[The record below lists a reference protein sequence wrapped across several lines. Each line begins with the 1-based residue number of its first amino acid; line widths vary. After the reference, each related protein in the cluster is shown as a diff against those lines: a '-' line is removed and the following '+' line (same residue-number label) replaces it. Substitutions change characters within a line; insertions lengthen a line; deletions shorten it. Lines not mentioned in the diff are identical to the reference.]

1 MQQVTGGEGATYPFW
16 SPDSHSIGFF
26 GGAKL
31 KTVDIVGGAVR
42 ILGDAPA
49 GLGGAWASD
58 GTVIFA
64 PAPGGPLLRINAA
77 GGVPT
82 PATTILHA
90 ASGQHHSYPAL
101 LPDGRHF
108 LYLVDWSSPGEN
120 PGDGIYLGSLDSER
134 PRRVFEMKGN
144 VFFASGHLLYVRDR
158 SLVAQPF
165 HPGRFEFTGP
175 AVPLAEQE
183 LDKDPGFLQSGFT
196 ASQNGVL
203 VFQSATDSSSRLVW
217 SESSGKVSGQITEGS
232 FKDPHLSPDGRFLAV
247 ASDDDHNG
255 KRFIRVLDLERGVS
269 MRLTDDGNDEFPTW
283 SRDGK
288 RITYLTGA
296 ARGNSISVNEVSAD
310 GSAPPRVLL
319 KGGMMIPN
327 DWSPDGHLA
336 LMNLGNGPVNLA
348 VYSAADQKLSVFSP
362 TGAEA
367 QFSPDGKWLA
377 FQALGSRNGGEI
389 TVQAFPGPGARIQIS
404 NAGGAQVRWSR
415 DGKRI
420 YYIQPDKKLMEVNF
434 DSARGTAGTPRTL
447 FQTRIVAA
455 NLVLFQ
461 YDVAPDGR
469 FLVNSFLAS
478 NSSPLTLLT
487 GWTALLRGR
496 SQ

>member
-1 MQQVTGGEGATYPFW
+1 
-16 SPDSHSIGFF
+16 
-26 GGAKL
+26 
-31 KTVDIVGGAVR
+31 
-42 ILGDAPA
+42 
-49 GLGGAWASD
+49 
-58 GTVIFA
+58 
-64 PAPGGPLLRINAA
+64 
-77 GGVPT
+77 
-82 PATTILHA
+82 
-90 ASGQHHSYPAL
+90 
-101 LPDGRHF
+101 
-108 LYLVDWSSPGEN
+108 
-120 PGDGIYLGSLDSER
+120 
-134 PRRVFEMKGN
+134 
-144 VFFASGHLLYVRDR
+144 
-158 SLVAQPF
+158 
-165 HPGRFEFTGP
+165 
-175 AVPLAEQE
+175 
-183 LDKDPGFLQSGFT
+183 
-196 ASQNGVL
+196 
-203 VFQSATDSSSRLVW
+203 
-217 SESSGKVSGQITEGS
+217 
-232 FKDPHLSPDGRFLAV
+232 
-247 ASDDDHNG
+247 
-255 KRFIRVLDLERGVS
+255 
-269 MRLTDDGNDEFPTW
+269 
-283 SRDGK
+283 
-288 RITYLTGA
+288 
-296 ARGNSISVNEVSAD
+296 
-310 GSAPPRVLL
+310 
-319 KGGMMIPN
+319 MMIPN

-487 GWTALLRGR
+487 GWTALLRGH